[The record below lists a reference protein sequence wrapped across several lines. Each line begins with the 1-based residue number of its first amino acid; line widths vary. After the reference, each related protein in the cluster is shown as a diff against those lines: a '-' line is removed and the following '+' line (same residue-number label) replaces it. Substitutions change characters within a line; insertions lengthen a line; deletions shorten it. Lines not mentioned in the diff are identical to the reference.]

1 MSPKLSQ
8 VRAQRI
14 ISHKL
19 PIPAVPTFQAQRGHL
34 IFLKIRFF
42 QGNAQR
48 KMVLNPRGK
57 EGDGLEI
64 KAPGEEEWCCRNC
77 WNGALFG
84 RKEKSRYRYPGQLC
98 CLASCP
104 SCCVCAQGWMSFS
117 PSALGNPGSSSSPC
131 SALLTANKQS
141 EGFVI
146 WKGFVIFISPG
157 NVMGTPNLSYKYK
170 YKSCAFAAI

>member
-14 ISHKL
+14 ISQKL

-48 KMVLNPRGK
+48 KMILNPRGK

-84 RKEKSRYRYPGQLC
+84 RKEKSRYRYPRQLC

-104 SCCVCAQGWMSFS
+104 SCCVCAQGGGAFPPQPWGIQ
-117 PSALGNPGSSSSPC
+117 ALPAAPAQLCSQPTNSLRVLSSGKVLSSSSP
-131 SALLTANKQS
+131 L
-141 EGFVI
+141 
-146 WKGFVIFISPG
+146 
-157 NVMGTPNLSYKYK
+157 GT
-170 YKSCAFAAI
+170 